1 MKHQVHHSYM
11 WLGSIRVGLSILFA
25 YAIALVSVFI
35 QFFAE
40 GGKMGAYTESLDFVI
55 SAACL
60 VGTFVLVVGAMVV
73 YQVISYK
80 HLYFTLSDTEFSL
93 YKGIISKKRVHVP
106 YYRVQ
111 SVDQRASLLQR
122 VFGVCTVMIDTAG
135 GSSNKAVIV
144 PYLTRQQAEWLRSEL
159 FSRKRGIQ
167 RAQCAQAAAAAGAAA
182 AGSSQSRMSEGAG
195 NVLDFGAQA
204 WDEYGGLFGG
214 EEVETGQVSF
224 EYGLSN
230 KELLFTGV
238 SNNTSFLL
246 VLFAIIGVVGQLAQV
261 LFGFFPRQGD
271 DIAHEMVVHATG
283 SAAIG
288 FFALVAGC
296 VFVGMLVVW
305 VISALAA
312 CIGYG
317 GFRARRRDSRIETEH
332 GLLQHTFQGVDIDRV
347 QAVVVKQGFIRRLLG
362 YCELSLAKVDAMSGK
377 DDSAKSNQQAQR
389 GMVIH
394 PFVKVSRVPEILQGL
409 LPEYQDAPED
419 LTPLPS
425 VSLRRGLIRR
435 CILRGAGF
443 WLALCVTLALVWV
456 NAFCGVQ
463 GLALGFEISHEY
475 AAMIL
480 RFANYCCVALYVFAV
495 IAAVL
500 EAVSCVLW
508 FRESGFALNDRF
520 MRLVNGGF
528 SKAEYCIPRQKIQYL
543 KLRTN
548 LFQRRSRVA
557 TLMVRTA
564 AGVGGT
570 TVRLLD
576 VAQSDGSAWLAWGEP
591 KPHAKRP
598 TEA

>member
-25 YAIALVSVFI
+25 YAIALISVFI
-35 QFFAE
+35 QFFAK
-40 GGKMGAYTESLDFVI
+40 GGTRGAYTESLDFVI
-55 SAACL
+55 SAICL
-60 VGTFVLVVGAMVV
+60 VGTFVLVVGTMVV

-122 VFGVCTVMIDTAG
+122 IFGVCTVMIDTAG

-167 RAQCAQAAAAAGAAA
+167 QAQRAKAAVSSGAVSVQDGLGAVPE
-182 AGSSQSRMSEGAG
+182 GSG
-195 NVLDFGAQA
+195 NVLDFGAQV
-204 WDEYGGLFGG
+204 WEEYGGLFGG
-214 EEVETGQVSF
+214 DEVETGKVSF

-230 KELLFTGV
+230 KELLFTGI

-246 VLFAIIGVVGQLAQV
+246 VLFAILGAIGQIAQV
-261 LFGFFPRQGD
+261 LFGVFPKQGGD
-271 DIAHEMVVHATG
+271 FAHDMVVHATG

-288 FFALVAGC
+288 FFALVAGS
-296 VFVGMLVVW
+296 VFVAMLVVW
-305 VISALAA
+305 IISALAA

-347 QAVVVKQGFIRRLLG
+347 QAVVVKQGFIRRLMG
-362 YCELSLAKVDAMSGK
+362 YCELSLAKVDAASAN
-377 DDSAKSNQQAQR
+377 DDSSKSAQQGQH
-389 GMVIH
+389 GIVIH
-394 PFVKVSRVPEILQGL
+394 PFVKVSRMPEILQGL
-409 LPEYQDAPED
+409 LPEFQDAPEG
-419 LTPLPS
+419 LTPMPS
-425 VSLRRGLIRR
+425 ASLRRGLIRR
-435 CILRGAGF
+435 CIWQGSGF
-443 WLALCVTLALVWV
+443 WLAVCVTAALVAI
-456 NAFCGVQ
+456 NGLCGVQ
-463 GLALGFEISHEY
+463 GFASALDVSSEY

-480 RFANYCCVALYVFAV
+480 RIVNYCCAALYVFAIV
-495 IAAVL
+495 AAVL
-500 EAVSCVLW
+500 EAVGCVLW
-508 FRESGFALNDRF
+508 FHESGFSFNERY

-528 SKAEYCIPRQKIQYL
+528 SKTEYCIPRQKIQYL

-548 LFQRRSRVA
+548 PFQRRSKVA

-576 VAQSDGSAWLAWGEP
+576 VAQSDGSDWLAWGEP
-591 KPHAKRP
+591 KPHTGRSTGA
-598 TEA
+598 

>member
-1 MKHQVHHSYM
+1 MKHRVHHSYM

-25 YAIALVSVFI
+25 YAIALISVFV
-35 QFFAE
+35 QFFAK
-40 GGKMGAYTESLDFVI
+40 GGTRGAYTESLDFVI

-60 VGTFVLVVGAMVV
+60 VGTFVLVVGTMVV

-80 HLYFTLSDTEFSL
+80 YLYFTLSDTEFSL
-93 YKGIISKKRVHVP
+93 YKGVISKKRVHVP

-122 VFGVCTVMIDTAG
+122 IFGVCTVMIDTAG
-135 GSSNKAVIV
+135 GSSNKAVTV

-159 FSRKRGIQ
+159 FSRKRGVQQAQ
-167 RAQCAQAAAAAGAAA
+167 RANAAVSGSAAMRAPIGQAPE
-182 AGSSQSRMSEGAG
+182 GSG

-204 WDEYGGLFGG
+204 WEEYGGLFGG
-214 EEVETGQVSF
+214 EEVETGRVSF

-230 KELLFTGV
+230 KELLLTGI

-246 VLFAIIGVVGQLAQV
+246 VLFAILGAIGQIAQV
-261 LFGFFPRQGD
+261 LFGVFHKQGG
-271 DIAHEMVVHATG
+271 DIAHDMVVHATG

-296 VFVGMLVVW
+296 VFVAMLVVW
-305 VISALAA
+305 IISALTA

-317 GFRARRRDSRIETEH
+317 GFRARRRDSRIETER
-332 GLLQHTFQGVDIDRV
+332 GLLQHTFQGVDVDRV

-362 YCELSLAKVDAMSGK
+362 YCELSLAKIDAASAN
-377 DDSAKSNQQAQR
+377 DDSTKSNQQAQQ

-394 PFVKVSRVPEILQGL
+394 PFVKLSRVPEILQGL
-409 LPEYQDAPED
+409 LPEYQDAPEG
-419 LTPLPS
+419 LTPLPA

-435 CILRGAGF
+435 CILQGSGF
-443 WLALCVTLALVWV
+443 WLAVCVTAALVAINV
-456 NAFCGVQ
+456 LCGVQ
-463 GLALGFEISHEY
+463 GFASGLEVSSEY

-480 RFANYCCVALYVFAV
+480 KVVNYCCVALYAFAIV
-495 IAAVL
+495 AAVL
-500 EAVSCVLW
+500 EAIGCVLW
-508 FRESGFALNDRF
+508 FRESGFAYNERF
-520 MRLVNGGF
+520 MRLVSSGF
-528 SKAEYCIPRQKIQYL
+528 SKTEYCIPRQKIQYF

-548 LFQRRSRVA
+548 PFQRRSKVA

-576 VAQSDGSAWLAWGEP
+576 VAQSDGLAWLAWGEP

-598 TEA
+598 IKA